1 MEQPSESRRR
11 ACRGPV
17 VIAQDLPSVDP
28 DGFSDIPAAYLLDVR
43 EQLEWDAGHATMAVH
58 IPMAELPSRLPEVPR
73 DRPVVCMCRSGNRS
87 ARVTAW
93 LLQQGYDARNL
104 AGGAAAWAGFGK
116 PFVNHAGNA
125 GVVV

>member
-1 MEQPSESRRR
+1 M
-11 ACRGPV
+11 
-17 VIAQDLPSVDP
+17 IAHELPTLDP
-28 DGFSDIPAAYLLDVR
+28 DEVSALPDAFLLDVR
-43 EQLEWDAGHATMAVH
+43 DQFEWDGGHSPTAVH
-58 IPMAELPSRLPEVPR
+58 IDMAELPQRLHEVPS

-104 AGGAAAWAGFGK
+104 AGGAHAWSAFGK